1 MLLIFLVKVRYKE
14 GIVLKYIDE
23 SNEIYNEIDDL
34 ICFILNNKN
43 VNEMNRRLGH
53 LKTKLRKLKARV
65 ELNASALPLDSRS
78 YKELKRSIEELLK
91 KSSSVSPNVIVN
103 FLLDSQKT
111 LTYINDQLYLS
122 IGLGNRITL
131 RKFKRAIRA
140 WFDSLMELQKK
151 IQSMIKRFF
160 R

>member
-1 MLLIFLVKVRYKE
+1 MSFFKLLSPDTIALITFNCISMLLTACVGFPISRHVTYLLSKSKIKE

-78 YKELKRSIEELLK
+78 YKELKRIK
-91 KSSSVSPNVIVN
+91 KKHRRVV
-103 FLLDSQKT
+103 
-111 LTYINDQLYLS
+111 
-122 IGLGNRITL
+122 
-131 RKFKRAIRA
+131 
-140 WFDSLMELQKK
+140 KK
-151 IQSMIKRFF
+151 K
-160 R
+160 